1 MQYFVTGA
9 TGFIGKRLVKKLL
22 ERKGSVVH
30 YLLRPESLGKAAALN
45 DYWGLTANEAANRAI
60 PVAGDLTSNKLGV
73 GSADLK
79 RLKSQVQHFYHL
91 AAVYDLSADA
101 ESQTAVNIDGT
112 RNTVEFAKAIDAA
125 HFHHVSS
132 IAAAGL
138 YEGVFREDMFE
149 EAENYEHPYFLTKHE
164 SEKIVRRECKIPWT
178 VYRPAMVVGDS
189 STGEMDKIDGPYY
202 FFKVIQR
209 MRQLLPPWMPS
220 MGLEGGRV
228 NIVPVDFVVNA
239 LDHISHSGAAPV
251 ALAPAR
257 KKAAAAAT
265 SLVAAPAS
273 SIASKC
279 FHLVDPVGYR
289 VGDVLDIFSRAAH
302 APKMNI
308 FVNAA
313 LLGFIPRSVKKSLMA
328 LAPVRR
334 VRNAVMTDLGLPEDM
349 LTFVNYPTRF
359 DSREMTAALKGS
371 GISCPNLKDYAW
383 RLWDYWERH
392 LDPDLHID
400 RSLRGTVGGK
410 VVLIT
415 GGSSG
420 IGLAT
425 AHKFAEAGAI
435 TVICGRDQDKLDEA
449 CAEAIAKGYEFI
461 AYSADIADM
470 ADCDRFVQQLI
481 KDHGGVDF
489 LINNAGRSIRRAVE
503 ASYDRFHDFER
514 TMQLNYFG
522 CLRVTM
528 GLLPGMAAK
537 KKGHV
542 VNISSIGVL
551 TNAPR
556 FSAYVASKAALDAWT
571 RCASSEFAD
580 VGIGFTTIN
589 MPLVRTPMIAPTNLY
604 NNVPTLSPEEAAD
617 MVAQA
622 CIFKPV
628 RIATRLGVAGEVM
641 HALLPR
647 VAQIAMN
654 TSFRMFP
661 DSSAAKGAKPGEKA
675 PKAQALSAEA
685 VAMQQMM
692 RGIHF

>member
-30 YLLRPESLGKAAALN
+30 FLIRQESEAKVAALRE
-45 DYWGLTANEAANRAI
+45 YWGASAARVI
-60 PVAGDLTSNKLGV
+60 PVFGDLTGKKLGV
-73 GSADLK
+73 PADAVKKLK
-79 RLKSQVQHFYHL
+79 GQIDHVYHL
-91 AAVYDLSADA
+91 AAVYDLGADEA
-101 ESQTAVNIDGT
+101 SQIAVNIEGT
-112 RNTVEFAKAIDAA
+112 RSAVEFAKAIDAG

-138 YEGVFREDMFE
+138 YEGVFREDMFD
-149 EAENYEHPYFLTKHE
+149 EAENVDHPYFRTKHE
-164 SEKIVRRECKIPWT
+164 SEKIVRTECRTPWT

-189 STGEMDKIDGPYY
+189 TTGEMDKIDGPYY
-202 FFKVIQR
+202 FFKLIQR
-209 MRQLLPPWMPS
+209 LRQLLPPWMP
-220 MGLEGGRV
+220 MVGLEGGRI
-228 NIVPVDFVVNA
+228 NIVPVDFVVDA
-239 LDHISHSGAAPV
+239 LDHISH
-251 ALAPAR
+251 
-257 KKAAAAAT
+257 KAA
-265 SLVAAPAS
+265 
-273 SIASKC
+273 IAKKC
-279 FHLVDPVGYR
+279 FHLVDPQGYR

-302 APKMNI
+302 APRMNL

-313 LLGFIPRSVKKSLMA
+313 LLGFIPRGVKKSLMA

-334 VRNAVMTDLGLPEDM
+334 IRNAVMKDLGLPEDM

-359 DSREMTAALKGS
+359 DCRDTLAALKGS
-371 GISCPNLKDYAW
+371 GIACPHLKDYAW

-400 RSLRGTVGGK
+400 HSLRGTVGGK
-410 VVLIT
+410 VVLVT

-420 IGLAT
+420 IGLAA
-425 AHKFAEAGAI
+425 AHKFADAGAI
-435 TVICGRDQDKLDEA
+435 TIICGRDQDKLDEA
-449 CAEAIAKGYEFI
+449 CQEARAQGHEFV
-461 AYSADIADM
+461 AYTADLADM
-470 ADCDRFVQQLI
+470 ADCDRFVQLLI
-481 KDHGGVDF
+481 DQHGGVDF
-489 LINNAGRSIRRAVE
+489 LINNAGRSIRRAIE
-503 ASYDRFHDFER
+503 ASYDRFHDYER

-522 CLRVTM
+522 CLRITM
-528 GLLPGMAAK
+528 GLLPGMVARH
-537 KKGHV
+537 KGHV

-580 VGIGFTTIN
+580 QGISFSTIN

-617 MVAQA
+617 LVAQA

-628 RIATRLGVAGEVM
+628 RVATRLGIAGQVL
-641 HALLPR
+641 HALVPR

-661 DSSAAKGAKPGEKA
+661 DSSAAKGAKSDKGTKP
-675 PKAQALSAEA
+675 QLSAEA